1 MLSVFLAGSWRENR
15 LQFFESYFLFT
26 FVHFGKLGG
35 QNSGMGSAELLQ
47 RFPGGFLRENAAF
60 WSRICYNPTSFP
72 FGYVR
77 VLVIFRPLLAVP
89 LKFGL
94 FVILFLSTQG

>member
-1 MLSVFLAGSWRENR
+1 MFFRGKCCPFFWQVLGGKTVFLFFGS
-15 LQFFESYFLFT
+15 SILFIL
-26 FVHFGKLGG
+26 VHFGELGG

-60 WSRICYNPTSFP
+60 WSRISYHPTSFP

-77 VLVIFRPLLAVP
+77 VLVIL
-89 LKFGL
+89 
-94 FVILFLSTQG
+94 

>member
-1 MLSVFLAGSWRENR
+1 MFI
-15 LQFFESYFLFT
+15 

-47 RFPGGFLRENAAF
+47 RFPGGLLRENAAF
-60 WSRICYNPTSFP
+60 WSRITYHPTSFP

-77 VLVIFRPLLAVP
+77 VLVTFRLLLAVP
-89 LKFGL
+89 PKFGP
-94 FVILFLSTQG
+94 FVILLLSTQG